1 MSFFVPDYID
11 PAIPLTRRQRQVIQ
25 KEAWTLWIKDWRNA
39 VVFAGLLVVMSGS
52 MSFVF
57 VLTGRLNVWP
67 LLLLLTVYGV
77 IGYVAIRILH
87 RFRFA
92 RLVRRVLSRHGYE
105 ACLKC
110 GYWLRELNAGIE
122 VCPECGTGRE
132 PHYRGV
138 CPTCRTPI
146 GDADVCLGCGRETG
160 GERSFPST

>member
-25 KEAWTLWIKDWRNA
+25 KEAWTLWLKDWRNA
-39 VVFAGLLVVMSGS
+39 VVLAALLLVMSGS
-52 MSFVF
+52 MSFVL
-57 VLTGRLNVWP
+57 VLMGRLNVGS
-67 LLLLLTVYGV
+67 LLLFLTVYGV
-77 IGYVAIRILH
+77 TAYVAIAFLY

-92 RLVRRVLSRHGYE
+92 RLVRRVLRRHGYE
-105 ACLKC
+105 TCVKC
-110 GYWLRELNAGIE
+110 GYWLRELNDGID

-146 GDADVCLGCGRETG
+146 GDADVCLDCGRG
-160 GERSFPST
+160 LGAERTDPPT